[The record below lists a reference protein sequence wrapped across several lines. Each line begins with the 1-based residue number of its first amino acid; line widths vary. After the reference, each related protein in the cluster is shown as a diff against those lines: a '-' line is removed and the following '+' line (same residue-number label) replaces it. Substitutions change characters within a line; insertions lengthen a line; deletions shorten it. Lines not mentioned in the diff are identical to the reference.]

1 MRALFRHG
9 TAQSAAILATILGM
23 VVWAPGTT
31 AADAERGR
39 KWQFSFPVTFT
50 SGSTVDGLDGTRT
63 EVNDDLGWGLGFG
76 YHFNEHFLLGADV
89 TWINANFDSN
99 VATDLNGDQVPDE
112 LLSVSGSFDATTLNL
127 YGQYNFLKSSVTPF
141 VRVGLGW
148 SWIDSNIPAGPVEG
162 VCWWHPY
169 YGYICDSW
177 QPTYGATEFSY
188 GGAVGVRADVM
199 NKFVVE
205 ASYNVLWVDFAR
217 SNTGQFDGFRLNLGW
232 TF

>member
-1 MRALFRHG
+1 MRPPFRHG
-9 TAQSAAILATILGM
+9 TVQQAAILATILGM
-23 VVWAPGTT
+23 VVWAPWS
-31 AADAERGR
+31 AAAEAERGR
-39 KWQFSFPVTFT
+39 KWQFSFPITFT
-50 SGSTVDGLDGTRT
+50 SGSTVDGEDGTKT
-63 EVNDDLGWGLGFG
+63 KINDDVGWGLGFG
-76 YHFNEHFLLGADV
+76 YHLNEHFQVGADV
-89 TWINANFDSN
+89 TWINANYDAEI
-99 VATDLNGDQVPDE
+99 ATDLNNDQVPDE
-112 LLSVSGSFDATTLNL
+112 LLTVSGSLDASTLNF
-127 YGQYNFLKSSVTPF
+127 YGQYNFLTYSVTPF
-141 VRVGLGW
+141 IRAGFGW
-148 SWIDSNIPAGPVEG
+148 TWIDSNIPAGPVEG